1 MRTAERVRD
10 ARPATTRPAP
20 PALLVAGLLIAV
32 AGCAGPSSRTPVTPA
47 GERPTPRVEIGYA
60 SYYARAHHGR
70 RTASGE
76 RFDRD
81 ALTAAHRTLPY
92 GTRVRVTHLR
102 NGRDVT
108 VRINDRGPFRKG
120 RLIDVSPAAAR
131 RLGMIAEGVA
141 RVRVEV
147 LE

>member
-1 MRTAERVRD
+1 MRGAERVSSAGPST
-10 ARPATTRPAP
+10 ARPAPS
-20 PALLVAGLLIAV
+20 ALLLAGLLIAV
-32 AGCAGPSSRTPVTPA
+32 AGCAGPASRTHVTSPD
-47 GERPTPRVEIGYA
+47 ERPSPRVEIGYA

-70 RTASGE
+70 RTANGE

-120 RLIDVSPAAAR
+120 RLIDISPAAAR
-131 RLGMIAEGVA
+131 ELRMIAEGVA

-147 LE
+147 VE